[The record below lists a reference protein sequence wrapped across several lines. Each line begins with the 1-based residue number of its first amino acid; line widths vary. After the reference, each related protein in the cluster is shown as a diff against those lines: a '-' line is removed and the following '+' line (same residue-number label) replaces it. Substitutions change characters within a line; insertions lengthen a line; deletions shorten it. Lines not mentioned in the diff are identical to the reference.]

1 MEMTKQR
8 MIKLKDILKEINDD
22 QLVDG
27 MSQLKTISD
36 VEKLLPKIKSVFSG
50 KLLFGEFE
58 CERVDM
64 RGDGEGGSG
73 GDQEIVIIMMFAEQT
88 KEDPKK
94 FALLIP
100 VYTDIKKFPGYLKYS
115 HMHMDFTKFSI
126 DDMKPKQITKDD
138 GNLLVNICKILYPN
152 ISWTVNDLRFYTKPE
167 HQELEKYIKN
177 PTSYKPEDLEKK
189 PTSEPSSK
197 EPTKKKGLFS
207 KIKSKFFK

>member
-58 CERVDM
+58 CVRVDM
-64 RGDGEGGSG
+64 RGDGAGGSNE
-73 GDQEIVIIMMFAEQT
+73 EIVIIMTFDT
-88 KEDPKK
+88 KDPEREK
-94 FALLIP
+94 FVIFIP
-100 VYTDIKKFPGYLKYS
+100 VYTDIKKAPGYLKYR
-115 HMHMDFTKFSI
+115 HMQIDFTKPIS
-126 DDMKPKQITKDD
+126 DMKPKQITKDD
-138 GNLLVNICKILYPN
+138 GNLLVNICKILYPK
-152 ISWTVNDLRFYTKPE
+152 ISWTVNDLRFGKKPE
-167 HQELEKYIKN
+167 HQEIEKYIKN

>member
-58 CERVDM
+58 CVRVDM
-64 RGDGEGGSG
+64 RGDGAGGSNE
-73 GDQEIVIIMMFAEQT
+73 EIVIIMTFDT
-88 KEDPKK
+88 KDPEREK
-94 FALLIP
+94 FVIFIP

-115 HMHMDFTKFSI
+115 HMHIDFTKPIS
-126 DDMKPKQITKDD
+126 DMKPKQITKDD

-152 ISWTVNDLRFYTKPE
+152 ISWTVNDLRFGIQPE
-167 HQELEKYIKN
+167 DQEIEKYIKN

>member
-1 MEMTKQR
+1 MTKQR

-58 CERVDM
+58 CVRVDM
-64 RGDGEGGSG
+64 RGDGAGGSNE
-73 GDQEIVIIMMFAEQT
+73 EIVIIMTFDT
-88 KEDPKK
+88 KDPEREK
-94 FALLIP
+94 FVIFIP

-115 HMHMDFTKFSI
+115 HMHIDFTKPIS
-126 DDMKPKQITKDD
+126 DMKPKQITKDD

-152 ISWTVNDLRFYTKPE
+152 ISWTVNDLRFGIQPE
-167 HQELEKYIKN
+167 DQEIEKYIKN